1 VGVHGS
7 HTSLR
12 YWGESNMKGALGYKG
27 TLGVD
32 ANKKEAKKF
41 FKDNLGMDDSE
52 ADERLAQMGYDKN
65 LKGDKVRLIE
75 NPKQYVQDYVESVLS
90 KKSKSDDLVNKEVD
104 EDVEKDLEPIIRKQI
119 LALKNTLTKNDISI
133 KDVIKLLNKKDNE

>member
-1 VGVHGS
+1 MVH
-7 HTSLR
+7 
-12 YWGESNMKGALGYKG
+12 ALGYKS

-32 ANKKEAKKF
+32 ANEKDAKKF
-41 FKDNLGMDDSE
+41 FKNDLGIDEPE

>member
-1 VGVHGS
+1 
-7 HTSLR
+7 
-12 YWGESNMKGALGYKG
+12 
-27 TLGVD
+27 
-32 ANKKEAKKF
+32 
-41 FKDNLGMDDSE
+41 
-52 ADERLAQMGYDKN
+52 MGYDDN

-75 NPKQYVQDYVESVLS
+75 NPKKYVQDYVESVLS